1 MKVELSPEAKIL
13 IDRYFNIKVGEW
25 SFACPYFMNE
35 RGLRNL
41 PIAYS
46 GKGLPEEIEAEISK
60 IYERKKGVVKS
71 AASAKKMMI
80 FCILGIDCSGL
91 VVNILDEHL
100 KETRGLSIYDVVRY
114 PSWVWRLRA
123 YFRPRTNISADLLTG
138 ELNIVAEE
146 LAQVRPGD
154 MIKRGRNHVML
165 VEWVDARQFGY
176 IHADTMPEWGLQRG
190 AVEVIDAKLP
200 LEKQGWSVKEDLG
213 LYKKAGDKG
222 LVRLR
227 VLM

>member
-71 AASAKKMMI
+71 AASAKNMMI
-80 FCILGIDCSGL
+80 LCSLGIDCSGL

-114 PSWVWRLRA
+114 PSLVWRLRA
-123 YFRPRTNISADLLTG
+123 YFRTQLGYRSEEHTS
-138 ELNIVAEE
+138 EL
-146 LAQVRPGD
+146 QS
-154 MIKRGRNHVML
+154 H
-165 VEWVDARQFGY
+165 F
-176 IHADTMPEWGLQRG
+176 
-190 AVEVIDAKLP
+190 
-200 LEKQGWSVKEDLG
+200 
-213 LYKKAGDKG
+213 
-222 LVRLR
+222 
-227 VLM
+227 

>member
-71 AASAKKMMI
+71 AASAKNMMI
-80 FCILGIDCSGL
+80 LCSLGIDCSGL
-91 VVNILDEHL
+91 VVNI
-100 KETRGLSIYDVVRY
+100 
-114 PSWVWRLRA
+114 
-123 YFRPRTNISADLLTG
+123 SADLLTG
-138 ELNIVAEE
+138 ELNSVAVE

-213 LYKKAGDKG
+213 LYKKAGDKE

>member
-46 GKGLPEEIEAEISK
+46 GKGLPEEIE
-60 IYERKKGVVKS
+60 
-71 AASAKKMMI
+71 
-80 FCILGIDCSGL
+80 
-91 VVNILDEHL
+91 
-100 KETRGLSIYDVVRY
+100 
-114 PSWVWRLRA
+114 
-123 YFRPRTNISADLLTG
+123 
-138 ELNIVAEE
+138 
-146 LAQVRPGD
+146 GD

-227 VLM
+227 